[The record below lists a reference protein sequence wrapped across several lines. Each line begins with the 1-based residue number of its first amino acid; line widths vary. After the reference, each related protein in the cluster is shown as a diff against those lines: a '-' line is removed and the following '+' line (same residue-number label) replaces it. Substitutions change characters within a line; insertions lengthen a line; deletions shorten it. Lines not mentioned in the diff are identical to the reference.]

1 MGSFKPPANQ
11 ERPVSAGW
19 MGLAQRFGLMAMVA
33 GAIVYGSLYPFA
45 FYDAGSFGA
54 DISHF
59 AGTWL
64 LPPQS
69 RGDLLANLLLYMPLG
84 LTIALAFGRGRS
96 GYFAFA
102 LALGAGAVIS
112 CAVEL
117 AQFYD
122 AGRVSTFS
130 DAYLNVMG
138 TLAGAVMA
146 WAGRGRGLRFSWPA
160 GAAAT
165 FARFL
170 LFAWL
175 GWRLYPYVPT
185 IDLHKY
191 WRSVLQLAS
200 VSEVPAFD
208 YFRYAVRW
216 LSLAFLVEMGL
227 RPKHLARVLAP
238 LIFCFFV
245 AKILVID
252 QYLIPPDVAGAA
264 FALLVSERLFRG
276 FPSVA
281 IPCTAA
287 LLLLVV
293 VSTRLLPL
301 QWDSAPHAFQWIPF
315 YGFLHGSL
323 QVNVI
328 SFSEKFYLYGALLLL
343 LMKSGMRLGLA
354 VALEC
359 IVLLATS
366 AAQMFLVGRSAE
378 ITDAVMVL
386 LLGLIYGLLK
396 GAEAPRTDTPPA
408 GNA

>member
-1 MGSFKPPANQ
+1 MFILGSFKSPGPAKE
-11 ERPVSAGW
+11 ERAVSGGW
-19 MGLAQRFGLMAMVA
+19 AGLAQRYGLMLIVV

-54 DISHF
+54 DIAHL

-64 LPPQS
+64 WPPQS

-84 LTIALAFGRGRS
+84 LTVALAFGRGRS
-96 GYFAFA
+96 RYFATA
-102 LALGAGAVIS
+102 LALAAGAVIS

-130 DAYLNVMG
+130 DAYLNIMG
-138 TLAGAVMA
+138 TLAGAAMA
-146 WAGRGRGLRFSWPA
+146 WAGRARRFRFAWPS

-200 VSEVPAFD
+200 ISEVPAFD

-216 LSLAFLVEMGL
+216 LTLAFVVDVGL

-252 QYLIPPDVAGAA
+252 QYVVPPDVVGAGL
-264 FALLVSERLFRG
+264 ALLVSERFFRG
-276 FPSVA
+276 CPSVA

-287 LLLLVV
+287 LLMAVI
-293 VSTRLLPL
+293 VSGRVLPW
-301 QWDSAPHAFQWIPF
+301 QWDSVPHAFQWIPF
-315 YGFLHGSL
+315 YSFLHGSL

-328 SFSEKFYLYGALLLL
+328 SF
-343 LMKSGMRLGLA
+343 
-354 VALEC
+354 
-359 IVLLATS
+359 
-366 AAQMFLVGRSAE
+366 
-378 ITDAVMVL
+378 
-386 LLGLIYGLLK
+386 
-396 GAEAPRTDTPPA
+396 
-408 GNA
+408 

>member
-1 MGSFKPPANQ
+1 MFTLGSFKPPANQ
-11 ERPVSAGW
+11 ERASGGAWAG
-19 MGLAQRFGLMAMVA
+19 MAQRYGLMVLVA

-54 DISHF
+54 DVSHL

-64 LPPQS
+64 WPPQS

-84 LTIALAFGRGRS
+84 LTVALAFGRGRS
-96 GYFAFA
+96 RGFAAGLA
-102 LALGAGAVIS
+102 LAAGAGIS

-122 AGRVSTFS
+122 NGRVSTLS

-138 TLAGAVMA
+138 TLAGAAMA
-146 WAGRGRGLRFSWPA
+146 WAGLGRGFKIAWPS

-208 YFRYAVRW
+208 YFRYAIRW
-216 LSLAFLVEMGL
+216 LSLAFLVDVGL

-238 LIFCFFV
+238 MMFCFFV

-252 QYLIPPDVAGAA
+252 QYLIPPDIVGAGL
-264 FALLVSERLFRG
+264 ALLVSERLFRG
-276 FPSVA
+276 LPSVA
-281 IPCTAA
+281 IPGLAA
-287 LLLLVV
+287 LLMLVT
-293 VSTRLLPL
+293 VSTRVLPW

-315 YGFLHGSL
+315 YSFLHGSL

-343 LMKSGMRLGLA
+343 LVKSGMRLGLA
-354 VALEC
+354 VTLEC
-359 IVLLATS
+359 LVLLGAS
-366 AAQMFLVGRSAE
+366 MLQMFLAGRSAE
-378 ITDAVMVL
+378 ITDAFMVL
-386 LLGLIYGLLK
+386 LLGLVYWLVR
-396 GAEAPRTDTPPA
+396 GAERTRA
-408 GNA
+408 ENA